1 MCVNTKGLGVIALAV
16 LAAARPAGADEVL
29 FNNGD
34 RVTGKIVKVEGG
46 KITID
51 SKLLGEVTADMKE
64 VKTFSTDQPIVLRT
78 KDGKKMSAQVAA
90 GDSGKIR
97 IEAAGASGAGVVP
110 VGDIKYVNF
119 KEDWTGSIVAGAMFA
134 RGNTFQDNANVSFD
148 LTRRTEQDRWI
159 FTGGYNFGRQRDP
172 DDGSKTTT
180 TDNWYATGEYDYFLT
195 ERFFLFGNLRYEHDR
210 IADLDIRLVPS
221 VGIGYQWIDT
231 ADTKLDTR
239 IGPAYVYEKFDDGD
253 TSESFSAVLAYHF
266 KKNLYGEKVSLFHDL
281 EYYPSLEDLG
291 DFLVVT
297 DLGLRA
303 SLTARMFAEYKLE
316 YRYDAEPAEGAD
328 KNDLRHLV
336 GVGWKF

>member
-1 MCVNTKGLGVIALAV
+1 MFVRAKGSAVIALAV
-16 LAAARPAGADEVL
+16 ILAAHPALADEVL

-34 RVTGKIVKVEGG
+34 RVSGKIVKVEGG

-78 KDGKKMSAQVAA
+78 KDGQKTTVRAAA
-90 GDSGKIR
+90 GDAGKVR
-97 IEAAGASGAGVVP
+97 VEPAAGSAGGVVP
-110 VGDIKYVNF
+110 LSDIKYVNF
-119 KEDWTGSIVAGAMFA
+119 REDWTGSIVAGAMFA

-148 LTRRTEQDRWI
+148 VTRRTEQDRWI

-172 DDGSKTTT
+172 DDGSKRTT

-195 ERFFLFGNLRYEHDR
+195 ERFFVFGSLRYEHDR

-231 ADTKLDTR
+231 PDTKFDTR
-239 IGPAYVYEKFDDGD
+239 IGPAYVYEKFQDGD
-253 TSESFSAVLAYHF
+253 TNESFSAVLAYHF

-281 EYYPSLEDLG
+281 EYYPSLEDFG

-297 DLGLRA
+297 DFGLRA
-303 SLTARMFAEYKLE
+303 SLTAKMFAEYKLE
-316 YRYDAEPAEGAD
+316 YRYDAEPAEDAD